1 MKADYDSQADAV
13 SIELCR
19 FDHFDDQFQ
28 VDDDYCTVGFAGG
41 KPVQVALLN
50 PAENIELLE
59 VAAER
64 YELDAVTLVAAARA
78 ALAAPDRVVTLKI
91 GALLA
96 A

>member
-13 SIELCR
+13 SIELCQ

-28 VDDDYCTVGFAGG
+28 VDDDYCTVGFAAG
-41 KPVQVALLN
+41 KPVQVALLS
-50 PAENIELLE
+50 PAENMELLE

-64 YELDAVTLVAAARA
+64 YELDAVTLVATAQA
-78 ALAAPDRVVTLKI
+78 ALAAPDRVVTLNV
-91 GALLA
+91 GASLA